1 MWVRPSRNRTFENK
15 CERANFPNRRVGSVC
30 SGTVGSMAA
39 RIVQSLPRIQAPI
52 GHIPQRLKTAR
63 IDVHR
68 GRLEILRRIVTRLV
82 REERF
87 ELKYNRAIEARP
99 YAERLLQLA
108 VERGAND
115 EYTLEMADWWL
126 MEKDLVTKLF
136 EVLVPRYEGVDQP
149 FTSIYQLPKQR
160 VEGYIQKKRI
170 FYKHQDVAILELNG
184 NPFPSVISEPE
195 ERSCSL
201 LNVLLKEALKKNLSG
216 ELK

>member
-1 MWVRPSRNRTFENK
+1 
-15 CERANFPNRRVGSVC
+15 
-30 SGTVGSMAA
+30 MAA
-39 RIVQSLPRIQAPI
+39 RVAQSLPRIQAPI
-52 GHIPQRLKTAR
+52 GHIHQRLKTAR
-63 IDVHR
+63 IDIHR

-99 YAERLLQLA
+99 YAERLIQLA

-115 EYTLEMADWWL
+115 EYTMEMVNWWV

-136 EVLVPRYEGVDQP
+136 DVLVPRYEGAEQP

-160 VEGYIQKKRI
+160 VEGYIRKKRVI
-170 FYKHQDVAILELNG
+170 YSHMDVAILELNG
-184 NPFPSVISEPE
+184 NPFPSVIAEPE

-201 LNVLLKEALKKNLSG
+201 LNVLLGEALKKNLGG
-216 ELK
+216 ELQ